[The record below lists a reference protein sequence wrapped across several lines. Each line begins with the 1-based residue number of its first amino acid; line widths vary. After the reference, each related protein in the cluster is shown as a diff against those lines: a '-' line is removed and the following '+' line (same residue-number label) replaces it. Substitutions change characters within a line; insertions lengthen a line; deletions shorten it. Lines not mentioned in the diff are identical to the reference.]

1 MRRDYVVGRRIV
13 GTVLRL
19 LGQYPV
25 FARRYTPHM
34 EFSLRV
40 LYDGDE
46 DEFVLTLTVPDQN
59 IDFSVPMSR
68 EEVWSLGK
76 HLVAAARA
84 SREPGEN

>member
-1 MRRDYVVGRRIV
+1 
-13 GTVLRL
+13 
-19 LGQYPV
+19 
-25 FARRYTPHM
+25 M

-40 LYDGDE
+40 IYDEREG
-46 DEFVLTLTVPDQN
+46 EFILTLTVPSEN